1 MTIIVTVT
9 DLAAVRAIL
18 ECLGLSA
25 RPPTLSP
32 AQERAQGEFEF
43 GG

>member
-1 MTIIVTVT
+1 MTIVATVT

-18 ECLGLSA
+18 ECFGLST
-25 RPPTLSP
+25 RPPPLSP